1 MLIEVTGELDFDSR
15 NLILEED
22 SGRRWRLEGPGA
34 EGLLIGDRVTIAA
47 TEASTGKLHVVSVL
61 EQDFWPIEQ

>member
-22 SGRRWRLEGPGA
+22 SGARWRLQGA
-34 EGLLIGDRVTIAA
+34 AADGLLIGDRVTVAA
-47 TEASTGKLHVVSVL
+47 RKQSSQILHVVAVV
-61 EQDFWPIEQ
+61 EQDFWPLDE